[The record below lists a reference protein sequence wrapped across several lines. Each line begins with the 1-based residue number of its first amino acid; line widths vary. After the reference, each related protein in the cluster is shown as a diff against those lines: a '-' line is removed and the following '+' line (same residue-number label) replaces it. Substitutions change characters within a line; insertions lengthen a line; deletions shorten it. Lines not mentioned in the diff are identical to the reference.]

1 MNILTQ
7 TREFNRKE
15 KYNLYIKG
23 GKSIKDLPTG
33 TELEL
38 VGYTVYE
45 DENSKGENVVIT
57 AMLLADGSVVSTSSE
72 TVRRELE
79 NIVVGL
85 GIDFD
90 SETLKIV
97 TARGVSKNG
106 REYNTIEYAG

>member
-1 MNILTQ
+1 MNILDA

-23 GKSIKDLPTG
+23 GKSIKDIPEG
-33 TELEL
+33 TELE
-38 VGYTVYE
+38 VSGYTIYE

-79 NIVVGL
+79 NIVTGL

-90 SETLKIV
+90 SETLKII

-106 REYNTIEYAG
+106 REYNTIEYGG

>member
-1 MNILTQ
+1 MNILSA
-7 TREFNRKE
+7 TRDFNRKE

-23 GKSIKDLPTG
+23 GKSIKDLAAG
-33 TELEL
+33 TELEI

-45 DENSKGENVVIT
+45 DENSKGDTVVIT
-57 AMLLADGSVVSTSSE
+57 AILLSDGSVVSTSSE

-79 NIVVGL
+79 NIVTGL

-90 SETLKIV
+90 TETLKII
-97 TARGVSKNG
+97 TAKGVSKNG

>member
-23 GKSIKDLPTG
+23 GKLIKDLPAG

-38 VGYTVYE
+38 AGYTVYE
-45 DENSKGENVVIT
+45 DENSKGDNVVIT
-57 AMLLADGSVVSTSSE
+57 AMLLCDGSVVSTSSE
-72 TVRRELE
+72 TVRCELE
-79 NIVVGL
+79 NIVTGL

-106 REYNTIEYAG
+106 REYNTVEYAG

>member
-7 TREFNRKE
+7 TREFDRKE

-23 GKSIKDLPTG
+23 GKSIKDLPAG
-33 TELEL
+33 TELEI
-38 VGYTVYE
+38 VDYTVYE
-45 DENSKGENVVIT
+45 DENSKGDNVVIT
-57 AMLLADGSVVSTSSE
+57 AMLLTNGSVVSTSSE

-79 NIVVGL
+79 NIVTGL

-97 TARGVSKNG
+97 TAKGVSKNG

>member
-23 GKSIKDLPTG
+23 GKSIKDLPAG

-106 REYNTIEYAG
+106 REYNTIEYTG

>member
-23 GKSIKDLPTG
+23 GESIKDLPAG
-33 TELEL
+33 TELDIA
-38 VGYTVYE
+38 GYTVYE
-45 DENSKGENVVIT
+45 DKNSKGDTVVIT

-79 NIVVGL
+79 NIVTGL
-85 GIDFD
+85 GIDFEV
-90 SETLKIV
+90 ETLKIA
-97 TARGVSKNG
+97 TERGVSKNG

>member
-7 TREFNRKE
+7 TRDFNRKE

-23 GKSIKDLPTG
+23 GKSIKDFPAG
-33 TELEL
+33 TELEI

-45 DENSKGENVVIT
+45 DENSRGDTVVIT
-57 AMLLADGSVVSTSSE
+57 AMLLSDGSVVSTSSE

-79 NIVVGL
+79 NIVAGL
-85 GIDFD
+85 GIDFET
-90 SETLKIV
+90 ETLKII
-97 TARGVSKNG
+97 TAKGVSKNG

>member
-23 GKSIKDLPTG
+23 GKSIKDLPAG

>member
-7 TREFNRKE
+7 TREFARKE

-23 GKSIKDLPTG
+23 GKSIKDLPEG

-45 DENSKGENVVIT
+45 DENSKGDTVVIT

-79 NIVVGL
+79 NIVTGL

-97 TARGVSKNG
+97 TAKGVSKNG

>member
-1 MNILTQ
+1 MNILTR

-15 KYNLYIKG
+15 SYNLYIKG
-23 GKSIKDLPTG
+23 GKSIKDLPEG

-45 DENSKGENVVIT
+45 DENSKGDTVVIT

-79 NIVVGL
+79 NIVTGL
-85 GIDFD
+85 AIDFET
-90 SETLKIV
+90 ETLKII
-97 TARGVSKNG
+97 TAKGVSKNG
-106 REYNTIEYAG
+106 REFNTIEYAG

>member
-7 TREFNRKE
+7 TRDFNREE

-23 GKSIKDLPTG
+23 GKLIKDLPEG

-38 VGYTVYE
+38 AGYTVYE
-45 DENSKGENVVIT
+45 DENGKGDNVVIT
-57 AMLLADGSVVSTSSE
+57 ALLLTDGSVVSTSSE

-79 NIVVGL
+79 NIVTGL
-85 GIDFD
+85 CIDFD
-90 SETLKIV
+90 AETLKIT
-97 TARGVSKNG
+97 TAKGVSKNG

>member
-7 TREFNRKE
+7 TREFDRKE

-23 GKSIKDLPTG
+23 GKSIKDLPAG
-33 TELEL
+33 TELEI

-45 DENSKGENVVIT
+45 DENSKGDNVVIT
-57 AMLLADGSVVSTSSE
+57 AMLLTNGSVVSTSSE

-79 NIVVGL
+79 NIVTGL

-97 TARGVSKNG
+97 TAKGVSKNG

>member
-23 GKSIKDLPTG
+23 GKSIKDLPAG
-33 TELEL
+33 TELDIT
-38 VGYTVYE
+38 GYTVYE
-45 DENSKGENVVIT
+45 DENSKGDNVVIT
-57 AMLLADGSVVSTSSE
+57 AMLLSDGSVVSTSSE

-79 NIVVGL
+79 NIVTGL

-90 SETLKIV
+90 SETLKII

>member
-23 GKSIKDLPTG
+23 GKSIKDIPVG

-79 NIVVGL
+79 NIVTGL

-90 SETLKIV
+90 TETLKII
-97 TARGVSKNG
+97 TAKGVSKNG

>member
-7 TREFNRKE
+7 TREFDRKE

-23 GKSIKDLPTG
+23 GKSIKDLPKG

-45 DENSKGENVVIT
+45 DENSKGDTVVIT

-79 NIVVGL
+79 NIVTGL

-106 REYNTIEYAG
+106 REYNTVEYAG

>member
-7 TREFNRKE
+7 TREFDRKE

-23 GKSIKDLPTG
+23 GESIKDLPAG

-38 VGYTVYE
+38 TGYTVYE
-45 DENSKGENVVIT
+45 DENSKGDNVVIT

-79 NIVVGL
+79 NIVTGL

-90 SETLKIV
+90 TETLKII
-97 TARGVSKNG
+97 TAKGVSKNG

>member
-1 MNILTQ
+1 MNILSA
-7 TREFNRKE
+7 TREFDRKE

-23 GKSIKDLPTG
+23 GKLIKDLVEG
-33 TELEL
+33 SELEL
-38 VGYTVYE
+38 AGYTVYE
-45 DENSKGENVVIT
+45 DENSKGDTVIIT

-79 NIVVGL
+79 NIVTGL

-90 SETLKIV
+90 SETLKII
-97 TARGVSKNG
+97 TAKGVSKNG

>member
-7 TREFNRKE
+7 TREFDRKE

-23 GKSIKDLPTG
+23 GELIKNLPEG

-38 VGYTVYE
+38 TGYTVYE
-45 DENSKGENVVIT
+45 DENSKGDNVVIT

-79 NIVVGL
+79 NIVTGL

-90 SETLKIV
+90 TETLKII
-97 TARGVSKNG
+97 TAKGVSKNG

>member
-23 GKSIKDLPTG
+23 GASIKDIPAG

-72 TVRRELE
+72 TVRREVE

-97 TARGVSKNG
+97 TAREV
-106 REYNTIEYAG
+106 

>member
-1 MNILTQ
+1 MNILSA

-23 GKSIKDLPTG
+23 GKSIKDIPEG
-33 TELEL
+33 TELEIA
-38 VGYTVYE
+38 GYTVYE
-45 DENSKGENVVIT
+45 DENSKGDSVVIT
-57 AMLLADGSVVSTSSE
+57 AMLLSDGSVVSTSSE

-79 NIVVGL
+79 NIVTGL
-85 GIDFD
+85 GIDFNA
-90 SETLKIV
+90 ETLKIV

>member
-1 MNILTQ
+1 MNILSQ

-23 GKSIKDLPTG
+23 GKSIKDFPKG
-33 TELEL
+33 TELE
-38 VGYTVYE
+38 VSGYTIYE

-79 NIVVGL
+79 NIVAGL
-85 GIDFD
+85 GIDFET
-90 SETLKIV
+90 ETLKII
-97 TARGVSKNG
+97 TAKGVSKNG

>member
-1 MNILTQ
+1 MNILDA

-23 GKSIKDLPTG
+23 GKSIKNIPEG
-33 TELEL
+33 TELE
-38 VGYTVYE
+38 VSGYTVYE

-57 AMLLADGSVVSTSSE
+57 AMLLSDGSVVSTSSE
-72 TVRRELE
+72 TVRRELK
-79 NIVVGL
+79 NIVTGL

-90 SETLKIV
+90 SETLKII

>member
-23 GKSIKDLPTG
+23 GKSIKDLPAG

-57 AMLLADGSVVSTSSE
+57 AMLLPDGSVVSTSSE

>member
-7 TREFNRKE
+7 TREFERKE

-23 GKSIKDLPTG
+23 GKSIKDLPEG
-33 TELEL
+33 TELDL
-38 VGYTVYE
+38 LGYTVYE

-57 AMLLADGSVVSTSSE
+57 AMLLTDGSVVSTSSE

-79 NIVVGL
+79 NIVTGL
-85 GIDFD
+85 GIDFEI
-90 SETLKIV
+90 ETLKII
-97 TARGVSKNG
+97 TAKGVSKNG

>member
-7 TREFNRKE
+7 TRDFNRKE

-23 GKSIKDLPTG
+23 GKSIKDLPAG